1 MQKYGNQFFGVIDE
15 NGYWLKMSPR
25 PALVVVTRFI
35 LLQDPRFSWKWQQF
49 TDLII
54 LSNNCDK
61 KLKKNCIIMYKYSEF
76 HTWI

>member
-25 PALVVVTRFI
+25 PALVVVTRF
-35 LLQDPRFSWKWQQF
+35 LFLQDPRFSWKWQQF

-61 KLKKNCIIMYKYSEF
+61 NRKQKLYYYVQVQ
-76 HTWI
+76 